1 MSDSPV
7 DSLIDSLAAD
17 LRPVSRGAVPM
28 GLLLALVVGL
38 VAAAAVMVPWLG
50 LRSDYPQ
57 AFLTP
62 TFWGKFAFTAL
73 LMLAGFLAALSLARP
88 NGRLRGAMMLA
99 FAVIAVTGG
108 MGLMQ
113 VMLTH
118 SESVRA
124 LVMGGT
130 ALVCPFYIAILSV
143 PIHIV
148 TTLAM
153 RRFAPTNLP
162 AAGFAAGLLAGGA
175 ASFVY
180 AFHCGENGLPFIT
193 LWYTAG
199 VLIPAFVGALIG
211 RWTMR
216 W

>member
-1 MSDSPV
+1 MSDS
-7 DSLIDSLAAD
+7 LIESLAAD
-17 LRPVSRGAVPM
+17 LRPVRRAAVPM
-28 GLLLALVVGL
+28 GLLGALLIGL
-38 VAAAAVMVPWLG
+38 IAAAAIMIPWLG
-50 LRSDYPQ
+50 LRPDYPQ

-62 TFWGKFAFTAL
+62 IFWGKFAFTAL

-88 NGRLRGAMMLA
+88 NGKLRTAMMLA

-108 MGLMQ
+108 LGLMQ
-113 VMLTH
+113 VMA
-118 SESVRA
+118 SPGEAVRA

-130 ALVCPFYIAILSV
+130 ALVCPIYIAILSV
-143 PIHIV
+143 PIHVV
-148 TTLAM
+148 TVIAM

-193 LWYTAG
+193 LWYTVG
-199 VLIPAFVGALIG
+199 VLIPAFVGAAIG
-211 RWTMR
+211 RWTLR